1 MSGLSLSIF
10 PVDDAQL
17 SLLDAPT
24 LATAWTPSVDLTDA
38 GAAGHSIPLAES
50 DEGEPTRGS
59 SASVTGWLSI

>member
-1 MSGLSLSIF
+1 M
-10 PVDDAQL
+10 DDAQL

-50 DEGEPTRGS
+50 DGGEPTRGS
-59 SASVTGWLSI
+59 SASVTG